1 MDIEEL
7 RHPDALLFGCEPDYN
22 SWKRD
27 VNPKPCAT
35 DSNLRSAGA
44 HIHFGY
50 ENPTEETSINIV
62 KAMDLHLGVVSVLL
76 DKDTLRRQLYGKS
89 GAYRLKEYGGEY
101 RTLSNFWIKSSKLIK
116 WAYKETKKSIDM
128 TLDGFLLTD
137 DEGEKITY
145 AINNGCEKTAK
156 ELVSQY
162 KLQLV

>member
-1 MDIEEL
+1 
-7 RHPDALLFGCEPDYN
+7 
-22 SWKRD
+22 
-27 VNPKPCAT
+27 
-35 DSNLRSAGA
+35 
-44 HIHFGY
+44 
-50 ENPTEETSINIV
+50 
-62 KAMDLHLGVVSVLL
+62 MDLHLGVVSVLL

-156 ELVSQY
+156 ELVNQY